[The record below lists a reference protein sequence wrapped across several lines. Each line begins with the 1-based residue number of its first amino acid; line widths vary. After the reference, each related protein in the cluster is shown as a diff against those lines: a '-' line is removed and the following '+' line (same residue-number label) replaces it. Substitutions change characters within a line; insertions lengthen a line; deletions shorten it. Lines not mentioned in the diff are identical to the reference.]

1 MSVLYVFMGLIV
13 VAAATCWCIGVGHLT
28 KYLIRKYDSEY
39 DYDST
44 HEVPSFLLGVFVF
57 IALAIVIGLVVALS
71 YFIGESVINALNK

>member
-28 KYLIRKYDSEY
+28 KYLMRKYDSEY
-39 DYDST
+39 AYDND
-44 HEVPSFLLGVFVF
+44 EVPSFLLGVVVFV
-57 IALAIVIGLVVALS
+57 ALAIVIGLVVALS